1 MRLCYRCK
9 IVMKKQIFSDKDVI
23 RGIKYICPA
32 CQCHEEDC
40 DVSNSKYSAWSEL
53 DILKEV

>member
-9 IVMKKQIFSDKDVI
+9 IVMNKQFCSDKEVLNNI
-23 RGIKYICPA
+23 RYVCPA
-32 CQCHEEDC
+32 CDSTEEDI
-40 DVSNSKYSAWSEL
+40 DISNSKYSAWSEL